1 VQTLEARQPS
11 VIISG
16 NIGCIQHLQSGTQL
30 PVKHWVEVI
39 DEVLA
44 AG

>member
-1 VQTLEARQPS
+1 MQTLEAREPG
-11 VIISG
+11 VIMAG
-16 NIGCIQHLQSGTQL
+16 NIGCNRHLQSGTQL